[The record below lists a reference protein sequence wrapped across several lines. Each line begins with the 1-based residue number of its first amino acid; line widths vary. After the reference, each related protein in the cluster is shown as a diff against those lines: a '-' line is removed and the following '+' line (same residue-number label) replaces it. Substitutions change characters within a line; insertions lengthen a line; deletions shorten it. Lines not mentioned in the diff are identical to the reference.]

1 MKIKQVCV
9 LSGLTARAV
18 RFYCER
24 GLIHPTSYTLNG
36 RNYYE
41 YSQRDVSI
49 LRRVGTLR
57 RAEFSLEE
65 IGCMMQDEKTAPQV
79 IKVHMK
85 KLRER
90 EERTE
95 HLLCRMQQL
104 CSLPHFDFDAFADAL
119 EESTLPQDG

>member
-1 MKIKQVCV
+1 MKIKQVCA
-9 LSGLTARAV
+9 LTGLTARTV

-24 GLIHPTSYTLNG
+24 GLIHPAVYEQND

-41 YSQRDVSI
+41 YSQEDVRI

-65 IGCMMQDEKTAPQV
+65 ISCMMQDEESAGA
-79 IKVHMK
+79 IILSHMQ

-90 EERTE
+90 EARTE
-95 HLLCRMQQL
+95 QLLHKMQTL
-104 CSLPHFDFDAFADAL
+104 CEHAPVNFAAFADAL
-119 EESTLPQDG
+119 EENTLPEDN

>member
-1 MKIKQVCV
+1 MKIKQVCA
-9 LSGLTARAV
+9 LTGLTARTV

-24 GLIHPTSYTLNG
+24 GLIHPAIYEQND

-41 YSQRDVSI
+41 YSQADVLI

-65 IGCMMQDEKTAPQV
+65 ISCMMQDET
-79 IKVHMK
+79 KVNAIVKNHMQ

-90 EERTE
+90 EVRT
-95 HLLCRMQQL
+95 QQL
-104 CSLPHFDFDAFADAL
+104 LNKMQMLCEDASADFAAFADAL
-119 EESTLPQDG
+119 EENALPED

>member
-1 MKIKQVCV
+1 MKIKQVCA

-24 GLIHPTSYTLNG
+24 GLIHPTSYELNG

-41 YSQRDVSI
+41 YSQEDVRI

-65 IGCMMQDEKTAPQV
+65 IGCMMQDEA
-79 IKVHMK
+79 KVGLIIASHMQ

-90 EERTE
+90 KVRT
-95 HLLCRMQQL
+95 QQL
-104 CSLPHFDFDAFADAL
+104 LDKMQTLYEKSSADFAAFADAM
-119 EESTLPQDG
+119 EENTLPED

>member
-1 MKIKQVCV
+1 MKIKQVCA
-9 LSGLTARAV
+9 LTGLTARTV

-24 GLIHPTSYTLNG
+24 GLIHPAIYEQND

-41 YSQRDVSI
+41 YSQEDVRI

-65 IGCMMQDEKTAPQV
+65 ISCMMQDKANV
-79 IKVHMK
+79 GAIISSHMQ

-90 EERTE
+90 EIRT
-95 HLLCRMQQL
+95 QQL
-104 CSLPHFDFDAFADAL
+104 LDKMQTLYEKSSADFAAFADAL
-119 EESTLPQDG
+119 EENTLTED

>member
-1 MKIKQVCV
+1 MKIKQVCA

-24 GLIHPTSYTLNG
+24 GLIHPTSYELNG

-41 YSQRDVSI
+41 YSQEDVRT

-65 IGCMMQDEKTAPQV
+65 ISSMMQDEKCVQKV
-79 IKVHMK
+79 IETHMQ
-85 KLRER
+85 KLHER
-90 EERTE
+90 EMRTE
-95 HLLCRMQQL
+95 AMLQKMQSLCNT
-104 CSLPHFDFDAFADAL
+104 PHMNFHAFADAL
-119 EESTLPQDG
+119 EENSPPQED

>member
-1 MKIKQVCV
+1 MKIKQVCA
-9 LSGLTARAV
+9 LTGLTARTV

-24 GLIHPTSYTLNG
+24 GLIHPAVYEQND

-41 YSQRDVSI
+41 YSQEDVRI

-65 IGCMMQDEKTAPQV
+65 ISCMMQDEKSVGAV
-79 IKVHMK
+79 ISSHMQ

-95 HLLCRMQQL
+95 QLLHKMQTL
-104 CSLPHFDFDAFADAL
+104 SEDAALDFAAFADAL
-119 EESTLPQDG
+119 EDNTLPQDD

>member
-1 MKIKQVCV
+1 MKIKQVCA
-9 LSGLTARAV
+9 LTGLTARTV

-24 GLIHPTSYTLNG
+24 GLIHPAIYEQND

-41 YSQRDVSI
+41 YSQEDVRI

-65 IGCMMQDEKTAPQV
+65 ISCMMQDKANV
-79 IKVHMK
+79 GSIIASHMQ

-90 EERTE
+90 EIRT
-95 HLLCRMQQL
+95 QQL
-104 CSLPHFDFDAFADAL
+104 LDKMQTLYEKSSADFAAFADAL
-119 EESTLPQDG
+119 EENTLPED

>member
-1 MKIKQVCV
+1 MKIKQVCA
-9 LSGLTARAV
+9 LSGLTARAI

-24 GLIHPTSYTLNG
+24 GLIHPISYERND

-41 YSQRDVSI
+41 YSQEDVRI

-65 IGCMMQDEKTAPQV
+65 IGSMMQDEACVQQV
-79 IKVHMK
+79 VRDHMQ

-90 EERTE
+90 EMRTE
-95 HLLCRMQQL
+95 MMLKKMQTLCETPDM
-104 CSLPHFDFDAFADAL
+104 DFAAFADAM
-119 EESTLPQDG
+119 EENVPPDTD

>member
-1 MKIKQVCV
+1 MKIKQVCA
-9 LSGLTARAV
+9 LTGLTARTV

-24 GLIHPTSYTLNG
+24 GLIHPAIYEQND

-41 YSQRDVSI
+41 YSQEDVRI

-65 IGCMMQDEKTAPQV
+65 ISCMMQDEANV
-79 IKVHMK
+79 GAIISSHMQ

-90 EERTE
+90 EIRT
-95 HLLCRMQQL
+95 QQL
-104 CSLPHFDFDAFADAL
+104 LDKMQTLYEKSSADFAAFADAL
-119 EESTLPQDG
+119 EENTLTED

>member
-1 MKIKQVCV
+1 MKIKQVCA

-24 GLIHPTSYTLNG
+24 GLIHPTSYELNG

-41 YSQRDVSI
+41 YSQEDVRI

-65 IGCMMQDEKTAPQV
+65 IGCMMQDEA
-79 IKVHMK
+79 KVGLIIDSHMQ

-90 EERTE
+90 KVRT
-95 HLLCRMQQL
+95 QQL
-104 CSLPHFDFDAFADAL
+104 LDKMQTLYEKSSADFAAFADAM
-119 EESTLPQDG
+119 EENTLPED

>member
-1 MKIKQVCV
+1 MKIKQVCA

-24 GLIHPTSYTLNG
+24 GLIHPTSYELNG

-41 YSQRDVSI
+41 YSQEDVRT

-65 IGCMMQDEKTAPQV
+65 I
-79 IKVHMK
+79 
-85 KLRER
+85 
-90 EERTE
+90 
-95 HLLCRMQQL
+95 
-104 CSLPHFDFDAFADAL
+104 S
-119 EESTLPQDG
+119 STP